1 MYGEIMEESL
11 EAIDAI
17 AEPVEANIDESK
29 VPEEWGILE
38 DEQYEEELSEE
49 MLPFNFE
56 IAIAVLEEDEED
68 IETDFV
74 EALSEIGGEKQF
86 PCDSCDKVC
95 KSKGGLT
102 RHVNSKH
109 RDKGYEASKDLP
121 ELTKDGL
128 ISIVNKIKL
137 NITNEGYW
145 DKQMT
150 SDLKKIAS
158 NDSLFDAVLPIYK
171 RFCVK
176 RNQDKFLTDFYEL
189 IPTSSALFKCANQ
202 PLCSL
207 VMISM
212 TDHLVALLKSHNN
225 SEQITSSSKP
235 LDLSEHERGP
245 LSYIA
250 GYILA
255 KLQKQCSSKPN
266 DELQTLLQNMK
277 CPGIENTYIDARSR
291 GGLVTPCKDLVEIVE
306 IVEVIFRQFV
316 TNQKDLLQKIP
327 CDTLCNDA
335 LESPL
340 LKSLWENILQGCNQ
354 DLSKQTTKLC
364 LENIIKLYLK
374 VRSFSYAK
382 DYISKFKIKQKAAK
396 SKGLRKELKR
406 QNEVT
411 N

>member
-1 MYGEIMEESL
+1 M
-11 EAIDAI
+11 
-17 AEPVEANIDESK
+17 
-29 VPEEWGILE
+29 
-38 DEQYEEELSEE
+38 
-49 MLPFNFE
+49 
-56 IAIAVLEEDEED
+56 
-68 IETDFV
+68 
-74 EALSEIGGEKQF
+74 EALSEIGGNQF
-86 PCDSCDKVC
+86 PCDSCNKVC

-109 RDKGYEASKDLP
+109 RDKGYKASNSDIP
-121 ELTKDGL
+121 ALTKDGL
-128 ISIVNKIKL
+128 CSIINKIKL
-137 NITNEGYW
+137 NVRNEGYW
-145 DKQMT
+145 DQQIT
-150 SDLKKIAS
+150 SDLEKIAS
-158 NDSLFDAVLPIYK
+158 NDSLFDAVQPIYQ
-171 RFCVK
+171 RFCIK
-176 RNQDKFLTDFYEL
+176 QNQDKFLTEFYAL
-189 IPTSSALFKCANQ
+189 IPTSSGILNSENQ

-212 TDHLVALLKSHNN
+212 TDHLVALFKSDHN
-225 SEQITSSSKP
+225 SEQTISSSSSKP

-255 KLQKQCSSKPN
+255 KLQKQCSSNPN

-277 CPGIENTYIDARSR
+277 CPGIENTYINAHSR

-316 TNQKDLLQKIP
+316 TNQKDLLTKIP
-327 CDTLCNDA
+327 CETLCNDA

-340 LKSLWENILQGCNQ
+340 LKSLWENILQGCNE

-406 QNEVT
+406 QNVMS
-411 N
+411 

>member
-1 MYGEIMEESL
+1 MEESL
-11 EAIDAI
+11 ESIDAI
-17 AEPVEANIDESK
+17 SEPAKAHIDESK
-29 VPEEWGILE
+29 VTEEWEILE
-38 DEQYEEELSEE
+38 DQQYEEELSEDK
-49 MLPFNFE
+49 LPFNFE
-56 IAIAVLEEDEED
+56 IAMAVLEEDEGD

-74 EALSEIGGEKQF
+74 EALSEIGGENQF
-86 PCDSCDKVC
+86 SCESCDKVC

-109 RDKGYEASKDLP
+109 RDKGCHLDIPA
-121 ELTKDGL
+121 LTKDGL
-128 ISIVNKIKL
+128 CSIVNKIKL

-145 DKQMT
+145 DQQIT

-158 NDSLFDAVLPIYK
+158 NDSLFDAVQPIYQ
-171 RFCVK
+171 RFCIK
-176 RNQDKFLTDFYEL
+176 RNQDKFLTEFYEL
-189 IPTSSALFKCANQ
+189 IPTSSKILNCENQ

-212 TDHLVALLKSHNN
+212 TDHLVALFKSDHNI
-225 SEQITSSSKP
+225 EQTTSSSSGKP

-277 CPGIENTYIDARSR
+277 CPGIENTYINARSR

-316 TNQKDLLQKIP
+316 SNQKDLLTKIP

-354 DLSKQTTKLC
+354 ELSKQTTKLC

-406 QNEVT
+406 QNVT